1 MLQKLMREKR
11 KNKHNGFTLIEIIVA
26 ISILAILTANLV
38 PMFKDTSESAKQNKH
53 NENIKTLT
61 EQMQLWSANNK
72 LYATTAIVTGN
83 PSAPPLA
90 TIFANN
96 ALNVAQTVGTAGGT
110 SLFTTSSYTQT
121 AITNTDGKKISL
133 LLPITEEH
141 PLVKSGYLKS
151 APMNPWADMP
161 EYKDY
166 VYVFDF
172 IVKKELS
179 KSVDGTPYQQTQVIA
194 EPRLVR
200 IGSTGE
206 IFRDDFIIV
215 SNGKTLKSK
224 DISSNN
230 KLMPS
235 KSERD
240 SYKIY
245 GFDFFSGASGTNATE
260 VPLEKPAIP

>member
-53 NENIKTLT
+53 NAAIKTLS
-61 EQMQLWSANNK
+61 EQMQLWTASNK
-72 LYATTAIVTGN
+72 LYATNAID
-83 PSAPPLA
+83 
-90 TIFANN
+90 ANN
-96 ALNVAQTVGTAGGT
+96 PTTLTPADLFDAADLAITENHGSTTTLN
-110 SLFTTSSYTQT
+110 TSSNYTQ
-121 AITNTDGKKISL
+121 AMITNADGKKVSL
-133 LLPITEEH
+133 LIPITEEH

-151 APMNPWADMP
+151 APKNPWADMP

-194 EPRLVR
+194 EPRLMR
-200 IGSTGE
+200 MNSTTGALD
-206 IFRDDFIIV
+206 RDDFIIV
-215 SNGKTLKSK
+215 SNGKTLKSTE
-224 DISSNN
+224 IVTPYT
-230 KLMPS
+230 LMPS

-240 SYKIY
+240 SYKIF
-245 GFDFFSGASGTNATE
+245 GFDFFSGISGDNTTE
-260 VPLEKPAIP
+260 APLEKLAIP